1 MAYRSMFLL
10 ITLFW
15 FSFSNPCYS
24 DTDTL
29 HQGQELKDWDQ
40 LVSSNRVF
48 CLKFFSFG
56 TMVSPYLGIFYNNE
70 QARYRHLNYYQK
82 KASDDLSNTAV
93 WIANRNNPI
102 PDIYARLIIDGNGKF
117 SILSSGGTVLD
128 LFRPPALIA
137 SNVSV
142 TLLDSGNLVLR
153 NLHPDGSVKQVLWQ
167 SFDYPTDTLLPGM
180 KLGIN
185 LKTGHR
191 WSLTS
196 WRNPELPAK
205 GLYTLDLNGTG
216 QMVILRQGKIHWMSG
231 PWQDGQFKN
240 TDLQSSGPDVRFYYV
255 SNETEQSFT
264 YLTRTYDSYPALRMH
279 QDAQLKGAPLNLNLL
294 CRSIDDPPGC
304 AEDAF
309 ENLICRKDLDF
320 GSPKGDAYNYYN
332 YVDEYVYDESYN
344 FYDCLKICRSNRSCV
359 AFTTT
364 RNMEGCK
371 TYSKRVYNPRA
382 NRREIAERHKEYD
395 AFHNHGEES
404 SSPVYAEQKIEVEEK
419 KMMIW
424 IGLITMITSLVV
436 LLSCYW
442 VCKNIGFKG
451 TGKKIK
457 KLWQLQM
464 RRFSNYVQTDKNM
477 NTELHYFTFQSI
489 SSATNNFSSTN
500 KLGKGGFGEVYKGKL
515 VDGQEVAV
523 KRLSKSSGQG
533 VKEFKNESELIAK
546 LQHTNLV
553 RLLGYCVEKQE
564 QILVYEYMPNN
575 SLDFFLFDPMKKGLL
590 DWNQRFV
597 IIDGIAQGLLY
608 LHKFS
613 RLRIIHRDLK
623 ASNILLDDYLKP
635 KISDFG
641 MAKSFGINESEA
653 NTSRVVGT
661 RGYMPPEYLIDGT
674 ISTKIDVFGFGVL
687 LLEIIS
693 SKMNFVSYDVE
704 HPLNL
709 LGLAWELW
717 NEGRGLE
724 LMDPVLEDTCSPK
737 EVMTCIHVGLLCVQD
752 HAKDRPT
759 MSEVVSMLT
768 NENTNLPGPKQP
780 AFFIERHATEVGA
793 EERRGD
799 RLENGSEDGESISV
813 LVSK

>member
-1 MAYRSMFLL
+1 MMAHESILL
-10 ITLFW
+10 FIALFW
-15 FSFSNPCYS
+15 FSFNNPCYS
-24 DTDTL
+24 ETDTL
-29 HQGQELKDWDQ
+29 HQGQQLKDWDE
-40 LVSSNRVF
+40 LISSNRIF

-56 TMVSPYLGIFYNNE
+56 TMVSPYLGVFYNKE
-70 QARYRHLNYYQK
+70 QIRYRQDEYYPK
-82 KASDDLSNTAV
+82 KESDNSAV
-93 WIANRNNPI
+93 WVANRNHPI
-102 PDIYARLIIDGNGKF
+102 PDIYGRLIIDANGRF
-117 SILSSGGTVLD
+117 SILSSIGTVVD
-128 LFRPPALIA
+128 LFTPTQLVTHK
-137 SNVSV
+137 VSV
-142 TLLDSGNLVLR
+142 TLLDSGNLVLQE
-153 NLHPDGSVKQVLWQ
+153 LHPDGSVKRVLWQ

-196 WRNPELPAK
+196 WRNDELPAE
-205 GLYTLDLNGTG
+205 GLFSLVGDLNRTG
-216 QMVILRQGKIHWMSG
+216 PIAILRQRNALHWTSG
-231 PWQDGQFKN
+231 PWENGEFKN
-240 TDLQSSGPDVRFYYV
+240 TDLLSSGPDVRFYYV

-279 QDAQLKGAPLNLNLL
+279 QDGQLTGSPLNLSVH
-294 CRSIDDPPGC
+294 CRYINDPPGC
-304 AEDAF
+304 AEDEF
-309 ENLICRKDLDF
+309 ERKRCRKDYHF
-320 GSPKGDAYNYYN
+320 GSTNGYNYNTYS

-344 FYDCLKICRSNRSCV
+344 LHDCQQICWSNCSCV

-364 RNMEGCK
+364 RNRVGCK
-371 TYSKRVYNPRA
+371 TYGKRVYNPETVDPYKRYYT
-382 NRREIAERHKEYD
+382 I
-395 AFHNHGEES
+395 
-404 SSPVYAEQKIEVEEK
+404 EEK
-419 KMMIW
+419 KKRGTNKTW
-424 IGLITMITSLVV
+424 IGIVVLIVLLAV

-442 VCKNIGFKG
+442 VCKTFDVKEIA
-451 TGKKIK
+451 KKIK
-457 KLWQLQM
+457 RLLLLQM
-464 RRFSNYVQTDKNM
+464 RRMRRFYINIRTDKNM
-477 NTELHYFTFQSI
+477 NTELRYFTFQSI

-523 KRLSKSSGQG
+523 KRLSKTSGQG
-533 VKEFKNESELIAK
+533 IKEFKNETELIAK

-553 RLLGYCVEKQE
+553 RLLGCCVEKQE
-564 QILVYEYMPNN
+564 QILVYEYMPNS
-575 SLDFFLFDPMKKGLL
+575 SLDSFLFDPTKKGLL
-590 DWNQRFV
+590 DWNNRFV

-641 MAKSFGINESEA
+641 MAKLFGSNESEA

-661 RGYMPPEYLIDGT
+661 RGYMPPEYFIDGT

-693 SKMNFVSYDVE
+693 NKMNYVSYDVE

-724 LMDPVLEDTCSPK
+724 LMDPVLEDTCTPK

-752 HAKDRPT
+752 HAADRPT

-768 NENTNLPGPKQP
+768 NENMNLPEPKRP
-780 AFFIERHATEVGA
+780 AFFIERHGA
-793 EERRGD
+793 ETETGRGD
-799 RLENGSEDGESISV
+799 NLGNGSENSESISI